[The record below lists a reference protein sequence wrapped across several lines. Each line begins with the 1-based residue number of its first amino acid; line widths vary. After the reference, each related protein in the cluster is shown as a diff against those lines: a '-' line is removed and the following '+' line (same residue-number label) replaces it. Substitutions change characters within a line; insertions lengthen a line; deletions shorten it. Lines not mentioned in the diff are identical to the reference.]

1 MPIDSAAVLRALD
14 NDELEPCF
22 QPVIDLPTGRLSG
35 FEILARWKHPDLGL
49 VLPENFISLAEEDG
63 LIGRL
68 MQQILRKAFLS
79 APLLPA
85 PLVLAVN
92 VSPTQLHEP
101 DLPGQLR
108 LSGRATHFRRRAAL
122 YLQHSESARLGSL
135 A

>member
-108 LSGRATHFRRRAAL
+108 KAAEEGGFPL
-122 YLQHSESARLGSL
+122 DRL
-135 A
+135 